1 MSVVKAVEAK
11 RVADTVIIPVG
22 VVGVA
27 VAATIIWFL
36 ASGPF
41 NYFVPSPVQ
50 AAEKLYA
57 GFTAGWIVAP
67 ALSTLRV
74 IVFSF
79 LIAFFVGFSSGLF
92 MGLNRFWR
100 EVLEPMVVS
109 VYVLPKIVLFPLFLL
124 IFGLGMR
131 SLIGLAAVSA
141 LFPILMNVAS
151 GVRGMNPIYEKVGRS
166 FNTSMPKMIMKV
178 YAPAIALPL
187 ITGLRVALSLCF
199 IATVIGEM
207 VASDMGLGQELFRAY
222 AILDIPKMYGIML
235 LLFASAFVVNMVP
248 WVIEK
253 RLRSLIG

>member
-1 MSVVKAVEAK
+1 MSVARTIEAK
-11 RVADTVIIPVG
+11 RMADAIVVPAGMVG
-22 VVGVA
+22 VTVA
-27 VAATIIWFL
+27 VIVLWFL
-36 ASGPF
+36 ASVPF
-41 NYFVPSPVQ
+41 NYFVPSPLQ
-50 AAEKLYA
+50 AVEKLYS
-57 GFTAGWIVAP
+57 GFAVGWIIAP
-67 ALSTLRV
+67 GLSTLRI

-79 LIAFFVGFSSGLF
+79 LIAFVVGFSAGLF
-92 MGLNRFWR
+92 LGLNRFWR

-131 SLIGLAAVSA
+131 SLIGLATVSA
-141 LFPILMNVAS
+141 LFPVLMNVAA
-151 GVRGMNPIYEKVGRS
+151 GVREMNPIYEKVGKS
-166 FNTSMPKMIMKV
+166 FNTSMPKMILKV

-199 IATVIGEM
+199 IATLLGEM

-248 WVIEK
+248 WLIER
-253 RLRSLIG
+253 RLRSLIS